1 MNVVISLFLLAIAI
15 GHLPPLQGIPIQ
27 AEQQGFW
34 ALIESLANLKEDIGA
49 TAAIESVVFSPYCT
63 QKEILEGGPGNL
75 LPFYVFKNIFKTE
88 FHLNIDCNHIDG
100 MQCTSLELGHQKVVL
115 CDSGE
120 NNSYGT

>member
-34 ALIESLANLKEDIGA
+34 ALIESLANLKEDIGVTA
-49 TAAIESVVFSPYCT
+49 TIESVVFSPYCT
-63 QKEILEGGPGNL
+63 HKVILEGLGNQ
-75 LPFYVFKNIFKTE
+75 LPFYAFKDIFKKE
-88 FHLNIDCNHIDG
+88 FHLNVNCGQIDG